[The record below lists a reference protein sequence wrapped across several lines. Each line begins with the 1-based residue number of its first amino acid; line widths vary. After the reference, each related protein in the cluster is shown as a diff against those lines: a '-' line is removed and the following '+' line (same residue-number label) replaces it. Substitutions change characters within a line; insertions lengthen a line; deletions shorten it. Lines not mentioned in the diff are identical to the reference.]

1 VSDLAADSPLSRKV
15 SLALLHEGMLDK
27 RGDLVTTSLTML
39 DLHDLSRSAST
50 FGVQNFFV
58 IHPSPALRQ
67 LAATLEAHW
76 KDGYGSTYNPDRK
89 QALSILK
96 VLPTFDQMIEHIEIT
111 SGHSPVLI
119 ATSAKRGE
127 DRISFQNLQDQ
138 IDQDDRHYIILL
150 GTGWGM
156 GDELLAKA
164 SHILEPVLGAGDYN
178 HLSVRSA
185 GAIILDRLMGRTQN
199 GVQR

>member
-1 VSDLAADSPLSRKV
+1 VSDLAADLSLSKNV

-39 DLHDLSRSAST
+39 DLHDLSRSART
-50 FGVQNFFV
+50 YGVQSFFV

-96 VLPTFDQMIEHIEIT
+96 VLPSFDQMIEQAEID
-111 SGHSPVLI
+111 SGQPPVLI
-119 ATSAKRGE
+119 ATSAKSGE
-127 DRISFQNLQDQ
+127 DRVSFQQLRDQ
-138 IDQDDRHYIILL
+138 IALDNRHYIILL

-185 GAIILDRLMGRTQN
+185 GAIILDRLLGLK
-199 GVQR
+199 